1 MFTYKKYTF
10 YLQNN
15 GAVATG
21 WKTVSG
27 NRYYFLANGRAA
39 TGKRTINGE
48 TCYFNA
54 KGILQHTGA
63 NLNITSRCAILIDAN
78 TGKVLYSKN
87 AAEKHANASTTKI
100 MTCILALENASLN
113 DRVSVSAY
121 AASQEPS
128 KLYMTAGDS
137 FTLNDLLYSLML
149 PSHNDTA
156 VAIAEHVSGSTSAFA
171 KKMNE
176 KAKQLGCTS
185 THFVTPNGLDA
196 GLNHYT
202 TARDLAKIAQYAWKN
217 ATFRKIVG
225 TSTWR
230 FSSKQGRSYSVATTN
245 ALLRTM
251 KGVTG
256 MKTGFTNKAG
266 YCFVGVVKA
275 KSGKQYIS
283 VTLGAGSST
292 ARWQDARTLL
302 AYAYKH

>member
-1 MFTYKKYTF
+1 M
-10 YLQNN
+10 
-15 GAVATG
+15 
-21 WKTVSG
+21 
-27 NRYYFLANGRAA
+27 
-39 TGKRTINGE
+39 
-48 TCYFNA
+48 
-54 KGILQHTGA
+54 
-63 NLNITSRCAILIDAN
+63 
-78 TGKVLYSKN
+78 LYSKN
-87 AAEKHANASTTKI
+87 ATEKHANASTTKI

-113 DRVSVSAY
+113 ERVSVSAY

-225 TSTWR
+225 TSAWR
-230 FSSKQGRSYSVATTN
+230 FSSRQGRSYSVATTN
-245 ALLRTM
+245 VLLRTM

>member
-1 MFTYKKYTF
+1 
-10 YLQNN
+10 
-15 GAVATG
+15 
-21 WKTVSG
+21 
-27 NRYYFLANGRAA
+27 
-39 TGKRTINGE
+39 
-48 TCYFNA
+48 
-54 KGILQHTGA
+54 
-63 NLNITSRCAILIDAN
+63 
-78 TGKVLYSKN
+78 
-87 AAEKHANASTTKI
+87 
-100 MTCILALENASLN
+100 
-113 DRVSVSAY
+113 
-121 AASQEPS
+121 
-128 KLYMTAGDS
+128 
-137 FTLNDLLYSLML
+137 
-149 PSHNDTA
+149 
-156 VAIAEHVSGSTSAFA
+156 
-171 KKMNE
+171 MNE
-176 KAKQLGCTS
+176 KATQLGCTS

-225 TSTWR
+225 TSAWR
-230 FSSKQGRSYSVATTN
+230 FSSRQGRSYSVATTN

>member
-1 MFTYKKYTF
+1 
-10 YLQNN
+10 
-15 GAVATG
+15 
-21 WKTVSG
+21 
-27 NRYYFLANGRAA
+27 
-39 TGKRTINGE
+39 
-48 TCYFNA
+48 
-54 KGILQHTGA
+54 
-63 NLNITSRCAILIDAN
+63 
-78 TGKVLYSKN
+78 
-87 AAEKHANASTTKI
+87 
-100 MTCILALENASLN
+100 
-113 DRVSVSAY
+113 
-121 AASQEPS
+121 
-128 KLYMTAGDS
+128 
-137 FTLNDLLYSLML
+137 ML

-202 TARDLAKIAQYAWKN
+202 TARIWQRSLSMHGKMPPSA
-217 ATFRKIVG
+217 RLSG
-225 TSTWR
+225 TSAWR
-230 FSSKQGRSYSVATTN
+230 FPAGRGRSYSVATTN

-275 KSGKQYIS
+275 KSDKQYIS

-292 ARWQDARTLL
+292 ARWQDGRCCINIDAIRG
-302 AYAYKH
+302 YPF